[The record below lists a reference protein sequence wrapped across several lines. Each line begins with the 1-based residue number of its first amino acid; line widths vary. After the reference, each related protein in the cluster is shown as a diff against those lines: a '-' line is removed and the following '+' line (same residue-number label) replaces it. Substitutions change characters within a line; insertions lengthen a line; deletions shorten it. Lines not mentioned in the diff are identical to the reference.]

1 MSLCSSVSQVSSSS
15 LAESDG
21 LEQSGSARLVI
32 HAVGEHVLC
41 LYIHVCAIIYTHTHT
56 HTHTHTQT
64 SVHLHSLHELNQ
76 ELQQL
81 TSAMGDLTTGLDSL
95 SHDIFSQQ
103 NLLAIANM
111 VAIVSLS
118 LILGVWY
125 SCSQRKVRRDLAE
138 LKTLMVKMKSETSS
152 GESST
157 NDFASSLSL
166 ATGQVLRNSH
176 VRSSSA
182 SELNDLKSV
191 RGIGELSQRHLRG
204 L

>member
-1 MSLCSSVSQVSSSS
+1 
-15 LAESDG
+15 
-21 LEQSGSARLVI
+21 
-32 HAVGEHVLC
+32 
-41 LYIHVCAIIYTHTHT
+41 
-56 HTHTHTQT
+56 
-64 SVHLHSLHELNQ
+64 
-76 ELQQL
+76 
-81 TSAMGDLTTGLDSL
+81 MGDLTTGLDSL

-191 RGIGELSQRHLRG
+191 RGIGELSQRHLRSYNIGGASRCHGDEVHGGMNG
-204 L
+204 LSSHSLSSLDDCRQTGSEVCVCERA